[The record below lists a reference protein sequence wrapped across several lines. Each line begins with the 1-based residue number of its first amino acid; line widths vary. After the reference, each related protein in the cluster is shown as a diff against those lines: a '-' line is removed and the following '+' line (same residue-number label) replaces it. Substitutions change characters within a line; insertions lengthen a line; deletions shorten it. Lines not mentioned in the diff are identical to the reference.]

1 MSRVAPKRMAAFTVG
16 RPEVRL
22 AMRTTGGDLR
32 AVGAMLGLSSE
43 QILMILAYDVL
54 DTRVAEKTGE
64 AIAALESMADE
75 PSKA

>member
-1 MSRVAPKRMAAFTVG
+1 MAAFTVG

-22 AMRTTGGDLR
+22 AMQTTGGDLR
-32 AVGAMLGLSSE
+32 AVGAMLNLSTE

-54 DTRVAEKTGE
+54 ITRVAEKTDQ
-64 AIAALESMADE
+64 AIAALEEAGLR